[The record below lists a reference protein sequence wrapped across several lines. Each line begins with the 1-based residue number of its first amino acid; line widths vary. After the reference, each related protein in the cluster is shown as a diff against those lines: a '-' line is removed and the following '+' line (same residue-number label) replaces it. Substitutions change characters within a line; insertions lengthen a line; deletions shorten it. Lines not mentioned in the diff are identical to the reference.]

1 MKQRS
6 HPLLDA
12 RKPALASVLVLSALL
27 SACGGGG
34 GDADSKSSAMTQPS
48 GQAASAAADSASEPA
63 SAASAATA
71 AASAASASGAAET
84 ASATAAAAKAGTADA
99 VTGTTTTTPSGTTNP
114 SSTGTSSSGT
124 AVVGSSG
131 TITGTSNAIA
141 GSTGMTAAP
150 TATTSA
156 TSATATAA
164 ATTSDAYIY
173 VETTGNDTNTGAA
186 QSSTGSDGPVKT
198 LARAQVLARA
208 KIAAMVAGTAP
219 RAPVHVVIGPG
230 EYSLSSTMTFN
241 AADSGT
247 VSAPV
252 SYEARQTGTVLI
264 SGGVSLG
271 SQTAP
276 TSATAVSFVV
286 PTGLTTASA
295 GGQFF
300 INGRRATLA
309 RQPNAGE
316 AWFVQRA
323 VPVSGETTA
332 TEGSEAF
339 APSPANLAWINALSA
354 VDRSRAIIDI
364 YQAWT
369 DGRHR
374 ISSQATPAGSVRI
387 APKALWPFLSLGG
400 ISQRYFV
407 ENVVAALDTGGEWI
421 YDNGSVR
428 YIRQSDEAGTTIR
441 ATLPILDRLVL
452 VQGDSAKPVQSLR
465 FSGLTFGYTRYQTPD
480 TGFTD
485 HQAAYAVSAAIEV
498 NKARD
503 IAFDSC
509 TVYRTG
515 NWGIWLRDGVRDSRI
530 TNSRLTDLG
539 AGAIKIGLNS
549 QNPSDTNAS
558 GANQVFNTIV
568 GDTGKVFAG
577 AVAIWLGQTWDNVVR
592 ANTVYNTT
600 YTAISVGWSWGYS
613 TATSGRNL
621 IKGNLIYNVGQ
632 RQTSDIAGIYT
643 LGQSPNTVINNN
655 IIRSVRGYNGY
666 GAGAWGIY
674 SDEGTSGILIENNV
688 ILGTDNGA
696 YHINYGKN
704 NVIRTNVMAGGDA
717 AEVRVSTLE
726 SSAGASLQGN
736 LIAPKVLQPFEKYA
750 EAPSMAF
757 SGNEVTPTLSGTGLV
772 LNKCGTGCI
781 IGTSSIQSTTNPVDI
796 RSTNTNWNTLISNA
810 ISTWSGVAAGT
821 QSTAKVAAANL
832 PPVAD
837 APTAIMAPAV
847 DFVADIAGTA
857 VNGRPS
863 NVVYTPK
870 ENTTA
875 IRVES
880 QSDAPNGKCLAFND
894 GATFTNRWE
903 PYAYVQLN
911 YTSGTTTLDFEL
923 KIDDT
928 SIMVSEWRDGTSNYL
943 VGPTMR
949 ISSAGVSV
957 NNTVVAPITVGAWT
971 KFRVV
976 SATGTVGAKWSLEVT
991 RSSDGKKTVVNN
1003 LAPLDAGWKDLKWL
1017 GFVSDTASTSRPCIA
1032 TLKAANVTN

>member
-1 MKQRS
+1 
-6 HPLLDA
+6 
-12 RKPALASVLVLSALL
+12 V
-27 SACGGGG
+27 
-34 GDADSKSSAMTQPS
+34 
-48 GQAASAAADSASEPA
+48 
-63 SAASAATA
+63 
-71 AASAASASGAAET
+71 
-84 ASATAAAAKAGTADA
+84 
-99 VTGTTTTTPSGTTNP
+99 
-114 SSTGTSSSGT
+114 
-124 AVVGSSG
+124 
-131 TITGTSNAIA
+131 
-141 GSTGMTAAP
+141 
-150 TATTSA
+150 
-156 TSATATAA
+156 
-164 ATTSDAYIY
+164 Y
-173 VETTGNDTNTGAA
+173 VETTGSDSNSGAV
-186 QSSTGSDGPVKT
+186 QSSTGNDGPVKT

-208 KIAAMVAGTAP
+208 KIAAMVAGTAT

-230 EYSLSSTMTFN
+230 EYAFSSTMTFN
-241 AADSGT
+241 TADSGT
-247 VSAPV
+247 VAAPV
-252 SYEARQTGTVLI
+252 SYEARQNGTVLI
-264 SGGVSLG
+264 SGGINLG

-276 TSATAVSFVV
+276 ASATAVSFAV
-286 PTGLTTASA
+286 PTGMATASS
-295 GGQFF
+295 GGQLF

-309 RQPNAGE
+309 RQPNVGE

-323 VPVSGETTA
+323 VPVSGETAT

-339 APSPANLAWINALSA
+339 APSPTNLAWINALSST
-354 VDRSRAIIDI
+354 DKSRAILDV

-374 ISSQATPAGSVRI
+374 ISTQAAPTGSVRI

-407 ENVVAALDTGGEWI
+407 ENVVAALDAGGEWI
-421 YDNGSVR
+421 YDNGNIR
-428 YIRQSDEAGTTIR
+428 YIRQADEAGTSIR
-441 ATLPILDRLVL
+441 ATLPVLDRLML
-452 VQGDSAKPVQSLR
+452 IQGDAAKPVQSLR
-465 FSGLTFGYTRYQTPD
+465 FTGLTFGYTRYQTPD
-480 TGFTD
+480 AGFTD
-485 HQAAYAVSAAIEV
+485 HQAAYAIGAAIEV

-503 IAFDSC
+503 VAFDAC

-515 NWGIWLRDGVRDSRI
+515 NWGIWFRDGVRDSRI
-530 TNSRLTDLG
+530 TNSKLTDLG
-539 AGAIKIGLNS
+539 AGAIKLGLNAQTAGDS
-549 QNPSDTNAS
+549 NAS
-558 GANQVFNTIV
+558 GANQVLNTIV

-613 TATSGRNL
+613 AATSGRNL
-621 IKGNLIYNVGQ
+621 IKGNLVYNVGQ

-688 ILGTDNGA
+688 ILGSDNGA

-704 NVIRTNVMAGGDA
+704 NVIRSNVMAGGDA

-750 EAPSMAF
+750 EAPSMTF
-757 SGNEVTPTLSGTGLV
+757 SGNEVTPTLSGAGLV
-772 LNKCGTGCI
+772 LSKCGTGCV

-796 RSTNTNWNTLISNA
+796 RSANTGWNAVISNA
-810 ISTWSGVAAGT
+810 ISTWSGVSAGAP
-821 QSTAKVAAANL
+821 SMAKVTAANL

-857 VNGRPS
+857 LNGRPS

-875 IRVES
+875 IRVEAR
-880 QSDAPNGKCLAFND
+880 SDAPNGKCLAFND

-923 KIDDT
+923 KIDDA
-928 SIMVSEWRDGTSNYL
+928 SVMVSEWRDGTSNYL

-949 ISSAGVSV
+949 ITSAGVSV

-971 KFRVV
+971 KFRVI

-991 RSSDGKKTVVNN
+991 RSSDGQKTVVNN
-1003 LAPLDAGWKDLKWL
+1003 LAPVDAGWKDLKWL
-1017 GFVSDTASTSRPCIA
+1017 GFVSDTAATSHPCIA
-1032 TLKAANVTN
+1032 SLKAANVTN